1 MGRVSLTRQ
10 PASLELGRR
19 QVGRICLAA
28 LGALAPSAGMFPSP
42 ASFLSFLC
50 QRCPDVPSLGQAP
63 LCLRVLSSSRIGRYT
78 VHSGGQGRMRGARQ
92 SPPSSC
98 PCRWRVL
105 GGGGGQ
111 PETPGL
117 APACL
122 LPFQVGDVAP
132 FCPGAATEGL
142 PPRPTTARKEE
153 WALKRSALLGR
164 LGGSVG

>member
-122 LPFQVGDVAP
+122 LPLQVGDVAP

-142 PPRPTTARKEE
+142 PPPTHHGQEGGVGLKE
-153 WALKRSALLGR
+153 KRLLDT
-164 LGGSVG
+164 LV

>member
-1 MGRVSLTRQ
+1 MGGYVLQHWAPWPRLLGCFPPLPPFSVSKK
-10 PASLELGRR
+10 G
-19 QVGRICLAA
+19 G
-28 LGALAPSAGMFPSP
+28 
-42 ASFLSFLC
+42 

-63 LCLRVLSSSRIGRYT
+63 LCLRVLSSSRIGRHR
-78 VHSGGQGRMRGARQ
+78 VHSGGQGRTRGARQ

-105 GGGGGQ
+105 GGGGGRQ
-111 PETPGL
+111 ETPGL

-122 LPFQVGDVAP
+122 LPLQVGDVAP

-142 PPRPTTARKEE
+142 PPQPTTPRKEE

-164 LGGSVG
+164 LGGLVG